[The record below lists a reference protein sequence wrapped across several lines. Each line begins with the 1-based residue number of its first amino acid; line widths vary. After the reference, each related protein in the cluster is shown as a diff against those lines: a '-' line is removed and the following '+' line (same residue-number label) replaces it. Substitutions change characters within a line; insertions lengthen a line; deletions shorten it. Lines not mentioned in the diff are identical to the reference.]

1 VTTAGGLSV
10 RSRPAGGYL
19 TREPDPR
26 ARMWLLC
33 LHHAGGAASAF
44 HDWQARLGPD
54 VCVLPVQ
61 LPGREARVRETRV
74 RRMRVLVERL
84 DDALEPY
91 LSEDSA
97 PPFAVY
103 GHSMGGLVGFR
114 LAQRRAARGA
124 RLPVRLMVG
133 AHPAPHR
140 PHRLHRV
147 PDLPRQQLVDL
158 LTDIGG
164 LPPELLRHPEWLDHA
179 LALIRDDLRVCA
191 DDAHDQRA
199 QEPLPCPIDV
209 FAGRDDPLLP
219 VAEAAAWAQ
228 HTSAAC
234 VVHAVRGG
242 HFFTHDPS
250 GSEFFRQLA
259 GVLDRVRHTARFAS
273 VPAFAPASGFPE
285 YSGYP
290 GYPGFPASD
299 ERTVS

>member
-1 VTTAGGLSV
+1 VTAPGGLSV
-10 RSRPAGGYL
+10 RSRAADGYL
-19 TREPDPR
+19 TREPDPN

-61 LPGREARVRETRV
+61 LPGREARVRESRV
-74 RRMRVLVERL
+74 RSMRVLVERL
-84 DDALEPY
+84 DDALDPY
-91 LSEDSA
+91 LSDRAA
-97 PPFAVY
+97 PPFALY
-103 GHSMGGLVGFR
+103 GHSMGALVGFR

-124 RLPVRLMVG
+124 RLPTRLAVG

-140 PHRLHRV
+140 AHRLHGV
-147 PDLPRQQLVDL
+147 PELPQRQLVDL
-158 LTDIGG
+158 LREIGG

-191 DDAHDQRA
+191 ADARDERPQ
-199 QEPLPCPIDV
+199 QPLPCPIDV

-219 VAEAAAWAQ
+219 VAEAAAWAR

-242 HFFTHDPS
+242 HFFTRDQGAP
-250 GSEFFRQLA
+250 EFFLQLA
-259 GVLDRVRHTARFAS
+259 GVLDPVRHATRLFP
-273 VPAFAPASGFPE
+273 VPAFAPV
-285 YSGYP
+285 SGYP
-290 GYPGFPASD
+290 APD